1 MVQREESFMIGKQF
15 SWIPRIWHKQLFV
28 TTLLTVIF
36 VQSGIAAL
44 SVSGEYIVAP
54 SLALRVMIRNASA
67 DVYYENIVLSLKT
80 GSEDVYVER
89 IGAGETVIKEVPVIE
104 HTRSYYATLRYTYC
118 EGAACFYREEEILIR
133 VSTLPG
139 WIRVLAEVLLIGVLA
154 IIVVVFRKK
163 VKTGFL
169 VALAVVVIFAW
180 LGIRNWQ
187 PETVRSIAST
197 LCVSC
202 IGMETVPPAFSV
214 SNDEIEAIWGYP
226 SVSIEVFHTEWC
238 KSCPIVIEYLKELAL
253 YTGNITLSLFDAEKD
268 SDLARQKGIYSG
280 NSLVVPT
287 TIVEGKSRI
296 IGAERFPERLIEAVK
311 EAKR

>member
-1 MVQREESFMIGKQF
+1 MNGKLF
-15 SWIPRIWHKQLFV
+15 CRITRIRHKRLFV
-28 TTLLTVIF
+28 TVLLIVIF

-44 SVSGEYIVAP
+44 SVSGDYVVAP
-54 SLALRVMIRNASA
+54 SLALRVTMRNASV
-67 DVYYENIVLSLKT
+67 DVYYENVVLSLKAD
-80 GSEDVYVER
+80 SEDIYVER
-89 IGAGETVIKEVPVIE
+89 IGAGETVVKEVPVIVR
-104 HTRSYYATLRYTYC
+104 TGSYYATLRYTYC

-139 WIRVLAEVLLIGVLA
+139 WMRILIEVLLFGILTVFA
-154 IIVVVFRKK
+154 VVFRKK

-169 VALAVVVIFAW
+169 VALVVVVIFAW
-180 LGIRNWQ
+180 LGVRNWQ

-214 SNDEIEAIWGYP
+214 GNDEIEAIWGYP

-238 KSCPIVIEYLKELAL
+238 KSCPIVIEYLKELSL
-253 YTGNITLSLFDAEKD
+253 YAGNITLSLFDAEKD
-268 SDLARQKGIYSG
+268 SDLAREKGIYSG
-280 NSLVVPT
+280 NTLVVPT
-287 TIVEGKSRI
+287 TIVEGKSKI